1 MADICIYDKITFT
14 DMTPDFIHTIDED
27 ASSSPTSP
35 ADGSDESSIDQNV
48 VTIDYTVEANTAT
61 SANSTDFCTVTSTL
75 EIFDEETDDWWN
87 WDPAVSGNTTD
98 YPWIDTNDFQL
109 DNYARR
115 IIVNTDPLTDPDVTY
130 VRPIT
135 YKLRWKAEDADS
147 EQEEGVVY
155 DYFDITIQYG
165 CTADTV
171 VLTNSGDGRN
181 TPFVY
186 TIGDTS
192 GTTNNF
198 AKTTTHGHTSDD
210 CPISMDCQ
218 YWDESAGSWLT

>member
-35 ADGSDESSIDQNV
+35 SDGSDESSIDQNV

-61 SANSTDFCTVTSTL
+61 SVNSTDFCTVTSTL
-75 EIFDEETDDWWN
+75 EIFDEGTDMWWN
-87 WDPAVSGNTTD
+87 WDPAVSANTTD

-115 IIVNTDPLTDPDVTY
+115 IIVNTDPLTTPDITY